1 MSPRAPPLLLCALLF
16 LSTFFVAHRFGGS
29 LHPSLA
35 PAPVP
40 PGGGGGAAA
49 AARRRRPPPAA
60 PPSYS
65 CARWQARGLGE
76 FSLLDVAA
84 SLPALG
90 APRFHH
96 DAVDAACPKFVQ
108 NDVNGAA
115 GLGHRALN
123 MLAALHAALLYNVT
137 YAHTF
142 SWGDG
147 VHGAYRGWDAL
158 VGLDRFGVHWNQAA
172 ARPGLR
178 EVRLPGPRGADAAA
192 TRNHALYEAQWGPIV
207 RAPGDCN
214 VVYRLPG
221 DVWPYDVTTAA
232 KPLLAHYFAAAGA
245 ARGGAAPVGAAR
257 AVRWDP
263 TAVNVAVHVRKG
275 DVTAMPEDVL
285 ARVVSE
291 TVLPALRRAGVGAR
305 AAVHVF
311 AEFRGYTAA
320 AFPALAALAD
330 EGGPRAVN
338 VTFWEG
344 ASEWDAFLHMT
355 AADFLVISQ
364 SGFPKF
370 ASLLS
375 IAPLT
380 LSFPSSDHVKHAHAD
395 TAPCYYDG
403 RCSFAARTRVR
414 AAAERLR
421 SGEACGLLDRRGA
434 LGSEPW

>member
-1 MSPRAPPLLLCALLF
+1 MASNRASLFICALLF
-16 LSTFFVAHRFGGS
+16 ICTFLLAHRFGGS
-29 LHPSLA
+29 LF
-35 PAPVP
+35 P
-40 PGGGGGAAA
+40 PGVVVVVGGGGTPLRRPR
-49 AARRRRPPPAA
+49 ARRQPAA

-65 CARWQARGLGE
+65 CAHWQSRGLGE
-76 FSLLDVAA
+76 FSLLDVSAA
-84 SLPALG
+84 LPSLG
-90 APRFHH
+90 APAFFH
-96 DAVDAACPKFVQ
+96 DRVDPSCPKFVQ
-108 NDVNGAA
+108 NDVNGMA

-123 MLAALHAALLYNVT
+123 MLAALHAALHYNVT

-158 VGLDRFGVHWNQAA
+158 AGLDRFGHFFNQVG
-172 ARPGLR
+172 ARRGVR
-178 EVRLPGPRGADAAA
+178 EVRLPGPRGADPSA
-192 TRNHALYEAQWGPIV
+192 TRNFALYDEQWGPIV
-207 RAPGDCN
+207 RDPKACN

-221 DVWPYDVTTAA
+221 DVWPYDVTTTT

-245 ARGGAAPVGAAR
+245 AAGGAGPPGAAR
-257 AVRWDP
+257 ATQWDP
-263 TAVNVAVHVRKG
+263 SAVNVVVHVRKG
-275 DVTAMPEDVL
+275 DVTSMPEDVM

-291 TVLPALRRAGVGAR
+291 TVLPALRRAGLGAR

-320 AFPALAALAD
+320 AFPALAALAH
-330 EGGPRAVN
+330 EGGPGAVN

-344 ASEWDAFLHMT
+344 ATEWDAFLHMT

-375 IAPLT
+375 LAPLT

-403 RCSFAARTRVR
+403 RCSFTARTRVR

-421 SGEACGLLDRRGA
+421 SGEACGLLDRRGTR
-434 LGSEPW
+434 GSEPW

>member
-1 MSPRAPPLLLCALLF
+1 MAARGAPLLLCALLF
-16 LSTFFVAHRFGGS
+16 ASSFYFAHRFGSS
-29 LHPSLA
+29 LHPSLSL
-35 PAPVP
+35 PAAASS
-40 PGGGGGAAA
+40 GGRGARLAAA
-49 AARRRRPPPAA
+49 AAPGAPAVYA
-60 PPSYS
+60 
-65 CARWQARGLGE
+65 CARWQARGIGE
-76 FSLLDVAA
+76 FSLLDVAS

-90 APRFHH
+90 APPPLRH
-96 DAVDAACPKFVQ
+96 DAVDPACPKFVQ
-108 NDVNGAA
+108 NDVNGMA

-123 MLAALHAALLYNVT
+123 MLAALHAALHYNVT

-147 VHGAYRGWDAL
+147 VHGAYWGWDAL
-158 VGLDRFGVHWNQAA
+158 VGLDRFGLHWNQVA
-172 ARPGLR
+172 ARPGVR
-178 EVRLPGPRGADAAA
+178 EVRLPGPRGADPAA
-192 TRNHALYEAQWGPIV
+192 TRNHALYDAQWGPIV

-221 DVWPYDVTTAA
+221 DVWPYDVTTAT
-232 KPLLAHYFAAAGA
+232 KPLLAHYFAAAA
-245 ARGGAAPVGAAR
+245 AERGGAAPMGAAR
-257 AVRWDP
+257 ALKWDP
-263 TAVNVAVHVRKG
+263 TAVNVVVHVRKG
-275 DVTAMPEDVL
+275 DVTSMPEDVM

-291 TVLPALRRAGVGAR
+291 TVLPALRRAGVGGR

-344 ASEWDAFLHMT
+344 ASEWEAFLHMT

-375 IAPLT
+375 LAPLT

-403 RCSFAARTRVR
+403 RCSFSARTRVR

-421 SGEACGLLDRRGA
+421 SAEACGLLDRRGA
-434 LGSEPW
+434 RGGEQW